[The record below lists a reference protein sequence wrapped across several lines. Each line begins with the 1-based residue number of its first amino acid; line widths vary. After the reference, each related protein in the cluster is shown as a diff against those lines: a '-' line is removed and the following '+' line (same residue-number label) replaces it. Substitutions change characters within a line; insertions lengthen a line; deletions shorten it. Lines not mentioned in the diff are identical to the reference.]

1 MSPKDVDKL
10 FREAL
15 NEGQATPRTEAWS
28 RVAASLP
35 KAEPE
40 AQPQPKRRT
49 LWWPYAAAASVAI
62 AAVGTWWMQA
72 PGPEA
77 SSTQLLVSSNQSLVT
92 SNQPPAPS
100 NKQPAAS
107 NQLPVSSN
115 QSQVARKQQPAASN
129 QLPATSNQ
137 LPATSNQLLVAG
149 YSKDFALFDVAFLP
163 RMEADALEESVPLL
177 KRQVMAVVQT
187 QAPKVPRPR
196 YLQLAANVQN
206 VWTAVQEYREAE
218 VPAAVT
224 VEVHLPAPVLQRIN
238 QTKMLASNLNQS
250 WSTLQSRRSR

>member
-15 NEGQATPRTEAWS
+15 SEGQAAPRTEAWA

-62 AAVGTWWMQA
+62 AAVSTWWIQA
-72 PGPEA
+72 SRPEA
-77 SSTQLLVSSNQSLVT
+77 ASNQLLVSSNQKPET
-92 SNQPPAPS
+92 SNESPAT
-100 NKQPAAS
+100 S

-187 QAPKVPRPR
+187 PAPKVPRPR

>member
-15 NEGQATPRTEAWS
+15 NEGQATPRTEAWA

-35 KAEPE
+35 TAEPE
-40 AQPQPKRRT
+40 AQPKRRT

-77 SSTQLLVSSNQSLVT
+77 SSTQLLVSSNQKPET
-92 SNQPPAPS
+92 SNESPAT
-100 NKQPAAS
+100 S

-187 QAPKVPRPR
+187 PAPKVPRPR

-218 VPAAVT
+218 VPAEVT

>member
-15 NEGQATPRTEAWS
+15 SEGQATPRPEAWA

-35 KAEPE
+35 TAEPE
-40 AQPQPKRRT
+40 AQPKRRT

-107 NQLPVSSN
+107 NQSLVTSS
-115 QSQVARKQQPAASN
+115 QSQVARYEKPE
-129 QLPATSNQ
+129 TRDQ

-163 RMEADALEESVPLL
+163 RMEADVLEESVPLL
-177 KRQVMAVVQT
+177 KRHAVVAV
-187 QAPKVPRPR
+187 QAPAPEVPRPR

-250 WSTLQSRRSR
+250 WSILQSRRSR

>member
-15 NEGQATPRTEAWS
+15 SEGQATPRPEAWA

-40 AQPQPKRRT
+40 AQPKRRT

-72 PGPEA
+72 PRPEA
-77 SSTQLLVSSNQSLVT
+77 ASNQLLVSSNQKPET
-92 SNQPPAPS
+92 SNESPAT
-100 NKQPAAS
+100 S

-177 KRQVMAVVQT
+177 KRRAVVAVQT
-187 QAPKVPRPR
+187 PAPEVPRPR

>member
-77 SSTQLLVSSNQSLVT
+77 SSTQLLVSSNQKPET
-92 SNQPPAPS
+92 SNESPAT
-100 NKQPAAS
+100 S

-177 KRQVMAVVQT
+177 KRRAVVAVQT
-187 QAPKVPRPR
+187 PAPEVPRPR

>member
-15 NEGQATPRTEAWS
+15 SEGQATPRPEAWA

-40 AQPQPKRRT
+40 AQPKRRT

-77 SSTQLLVSSNQSLVT
+77 SSTQLLVSSNQKPET
-92 SNQPPAPS
+92 SNQSPAT
-100 NKQPAAS
+100 S

-187 QAPKVPRPR
+187 PAPKVPRPR

>member
-15 NEGQATPRTEAWS
+15 SEGQATPRPEAWA

-35 KAEPE
+35 KAE
-40 AQPQPKRRT
+40 PKRRT

-62 AAVGTWWMQA
+62 AAVGTWWMLA
-72 PGPEA
+72 SRPEA
-77 SSTQLLVSSNQSLVT
+77 ASNQLLVSSNQSLVNSDQKPETSNESPATSSQLPVT
-92 SNQPPAPS
+92 SNQS
-100 NKQPAAS
+100 
-107 NQLPVSSN
+107 L
-115 QSQVARKQQPAASN
+115 VARYEKPETRDQSLVA
-129 QLPATSNQ
+129 
-137 LPATSNQLLVAG
+137 SNQLLVTS

-177 KRQVMAVVQT
+177 KRRAVVAVQT
-187 QAPKVPRPR
+187 PALEVPRPR

-218 VPAAVT
+218 VPAEVT

>member
-15 NEGQATPRTEAWS
+15 NEGQANPRPEAWA

-40 AQPQPKRRT
+40 AEPKRRT

-77 SSTQLLVSSNQSLVT
+77 ASNQQL
-92 SNQPPAPS
+92 
-100 NKQPAAS
+100 AAS
-107 NQLPVSSN
+107 NPLPAANS
-115 QSQVARKQQPAASN
+115 QQQVASNQQPAASN
-129 QLPATSNQ
+129 QQLVASSQQLVARNQ
-137 LPATSNQLLVAG
+137 LPVAGNQLLVTS

-177 KRQVMAVVQT
+177 KRRAVVAVQT
-187 QAPKVPRPR
+187 PAPEVPRPR

-218 VPAAVT
+218 VPAEVT

>member
-15 NEGQATPRTEAWS
+15 NEGQANPRPEAWA

-40 AQPQPKRRT
+40 AEPKRRT

-62 AAVGTWWMQA
+62 AAVGTWWMLA
-72 PGPEA
+72 SRPEA
-77 SSTQLLVSSNQSLVT
+77 ASNQLLVSSNQSLVNSDQKPETSNESPATSSQLPVT
-92 SNQPPAPS
+92 SNQS
-100 NKQPAAS
+100 
-107 NQLPVSSN
+107 L
-115 QSQVARKQQPAASN
+115 VARYEKPETRDQSLVA
-129 QLPATSNQ
+129 
-137 LPATSNQLLVAG
+137 SNQLLVTS

-177 KRQVMAVVQT
+177 KRRAGVAVQT
-187 QAPKVPRPR
+187 PALEVPRPR

-218 VPAAVT
+218 VPAEVT

>member
-62 AAVGTWWMQA
+62 AAVSTWWIQA
-72 PGPEA
+72 SRPEA
-77 SSTQLLVSSNQSLVT
+77 TSNQLLVSSNQKPET
-92 SNQPPAPS
+92 SNESPAT
-100 NKQPAAS
+100 S

-187 QAPKVPRPR
+187 PAPKVPRPR

-206 VWTAVQEYREAE
+206 VWTAVQ
-218 VPAAVT
+218 
-224 VEVHLPAPVLQRIN
+224 
-238 QTKMLASNLNQS
+238 
-250 WSTLQSRRSR
+250 

>member
-15 NEGQATPRTEAWS
+15 NEGQATPRTEAWA

-40 AQPQPKRRT
+40 AQPKRRT

-77 SSTQLLVSSNQSLVT
+77 SSTQLLVSSNQKPET
-92 SNQPPAPS
+92 SNESPAT
-100 NKQPAAS
+100 S

-187 QAPKVPRPR
+187 PAPKVPRPR

>member
-15 NEGQATPRTEAWS
+15 SEGQAAPRTEAWA

-40 AQPQPKRRT
+40 AQPKRRT

-77 SSTQLLVSSNQSLVT
+77 SSTQLLVSSNQKPET
-92 SNQPPAPS
+92 SNESPAT
-100 NKQPAAS
+100 S

-187 QAPKVPRPR
+187 PAPKVPRPR

>member
-15 NEGQATPRTEAWS
+15 SEGQATPRPEAWA

-40 AQPQPKRRT
+40 AQPKRRT

-77 SSTQLLVSSNQSLVT
+77 SSTQLLVSSNQKPET
-92 SNQPPAPS
+92 SNES
-100 NKQPAAS
+100 
-107 NQLPVSSN
+107 
-115 QSQVARKQQPAASN
+115 
-129 QLPATSNQ
+129 
-137 LPATSNQLLVAG
+137 PATSNQLLVAG

>member
-15 NEGQATPRTEAWS
+15 SEGQATPRPEAWA

-40 AQPQPKRRT
+40 AQPKRRT

-72 PGPEA
+72 PRQRVPGNQ
-77 SSTQLLVSSNQSLVT
+77 SLVTSNQSLVT
-92 SNQPPAPS
+92 SNQKPETS
-100 NKQPAAS
+100 NES
-107 NQLPVSSN
+107 
-115 QSQVARKQQPAASN
+115 
-129 QLPATSNQ
+129 PATSSQ
-137 LPATSNQLLVAG
+137 LPETSSQSLVARYEKPETRDQSLVTSNQLLVTS

-177 KRQVMAVVQT
+177 KRRAVVAVQT
-187 QAPKVPRPR
+187 PAPEVPRPR

-218 VPAAVT
+218 VPAEVT